1 MTQRFETTMEL
12 PECGVTRDLFYELL
26 RTMTPTDGLV
36 DGETIQV
43 VGGELVAMSILP
55 RWKKISL
62 AYTDFQAASTTKQA
76 DLFTLPAAAVVHA
89 VKIKPSVTFAGTSIT
104 DVKISV
110 GTTGTPTKYA
120 AAYDVDAAVGDAVF
134 QVSSTVGGE
143 THASA
148 GAALVAQAVSTG
160 ANLSALSA
168 GAVDVWVLYSVT
180 L

>member
-26 RTMTPTDGLV
+26 RTVTPTDGLV
-36 DGETIQV
+36 DGETIEV
-43 VGGELVAMSILP
+43 VSGELVVMAGVP
-55 RWKKISL
+55 RWKKVAL
-62 AYTDFQAASTTKQA
+62 TYTDFQDASTTKQA
-76 DLFTLPAAAVVHA
+76 ALFTLPAAAVVHA
-89 VKIKPSVTFAGTSIT
+89 VKIKPGTAFAGTSIT

-110 GTTGTPTKYA
+110 GTTGVPTKYA
-120 AAYDVDAAVGDAVF
+120 AAYDVDAAPGDAVF
-134 QVSSTVGGE
+134 QLSTTVGGE
-143 THASA
+143 THAVA
-148 GAALVAQAVSTG
+148 GTALVAQAVSTG